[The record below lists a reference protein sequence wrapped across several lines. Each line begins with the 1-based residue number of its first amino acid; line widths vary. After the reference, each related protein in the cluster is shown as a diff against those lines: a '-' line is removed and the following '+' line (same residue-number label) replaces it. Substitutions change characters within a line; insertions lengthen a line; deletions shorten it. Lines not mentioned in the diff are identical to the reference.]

1 MPSWLKSL
9 PLAPEYHPTEA
20 EFSDPI
26 DYIFKIE
33 QEAAQFGICKIVP
46 PYLKAPKRV
55 VFNNLNLSLANSQD
69 ATATGEAPA
78 LGRNM
83 CPARSMGGSA
93 PASVVGLDADAG
105 GKAKFTTRRQQL
117 GLNTKKVR
125 AGLVPQQ
132 AVVHKLV
139 WQSGE
144 TYTLDQ
150 FEAKAK
156 IFARNRLATSQDVG
170 PLAVETLFW
179 KAAME
184 KAISIEY
191 ANDIPG
197 SAFAEP
203 REGTLHPK
211 RRGGLDEA
219 TTPGEVF
226 GENGS
231 GQEEDERSGVDK
243 DMGMS
248 GDEGEGLKGAGGDA
262 DNVRGIGC
270 KLSNSAWNMRRVAR
284 SPGSLL
290 RFIPDEVPGYLETL
304 LWFYFL
310 VFSFLPPTCFPSTVG
325 V

>member
-1 MPSWLKSL
+1 MAEAEVPSWLKSL

-26 DYIFKIE
+26 DYIFRIE
-33 QEAAQFGICKIVP
+33 REAAQFGICKIVP

-55 VFNNLNLSLANSQD
+55 VFNNLNLSLADSLD
-69 ATATGEAPA
+69 AAATGEPPVA
-78 LGRNM
+78 GRSM
-83 CPARSMGGSA
+83 CPARSMSGSA
-93 PASVVGLDADAG
+93 PGVGLELDPG

-117 GLNTKKVR
+117 GWNAKKLR
-125 AGLVPQQ
+125 AGLGQQ

-156 IFARNRLATSQDVG
+156 SFARHRLGTSQDIG
-170 PLAVETLFW
+170 TLAVETLFW
-179 KAAME
+179 KASLE

-203 REGTLHPK
+203 REGSLHPS
-211 RRGGLDEA
+211 RRAGLDEG
-219 TTPGEVF
+219 GESPR
-226 GENGS
+226 ENEPL
-231 GQEEDERSGVDK
+231 QEEDV
-243 DMGMS
+243 MGMS
-248 GDEGEGLKGAGGDA
+248 GDEGEGLKGDGENG
-262 DNVRGIGC
+262 RGIGC
-270 KLSNSAWNMRRVAR
+270 KLSNSAWNMRKVAR

-290 RFIPDEVPGYLETL
+290 GSYLMKFQVRL
-304 LWFYFL
+304 LDSPL
-310 VFSFLPPTCFPSTVG
+310 LILSSG
-325 V
+325 